1 MSVSMTGRLTSPTST
16 ELNHGASGA
25 LLETTA
31 PKANG
36 GDGSRFSPTPTSTE
50 LNHGPAGALL
60 ETTAPKDNGG
70 DGSRFSPTDLCAA
83 SLAACAATTLS
94 LYATRSGIPL
104 IGITFEIEKH
114 MTAEPPRRIAKLVVR
129 FRVSSPCGDEDFKKL
144 VNAGKTCP
152 VRRSLHPDVLVEDVW
167 ERG

>member
-1 MSVSMTGRLTSPTST
+1 MSVSITGKLTSPTST
-16 ELNHGASGA
+16 EL
-25 LLETTA
+25 
-31 PKANG
+31 
-36 GDGSRFSPTPTSTE
+36 R
-50 LNHGPAGALL
+50 HGPSGALL

-83 SLAACAATTLS
+83 SLASCAATPLS

-104 IGITFEIEKH
+104 TGLTFEIEKH
-114 MTAEPPRRIAKLVVR
+114 MTAESPRRIAKLVAR

-152 VRRSLHPDVLVEDVW
+152 VERSLHPDVLVEEVW